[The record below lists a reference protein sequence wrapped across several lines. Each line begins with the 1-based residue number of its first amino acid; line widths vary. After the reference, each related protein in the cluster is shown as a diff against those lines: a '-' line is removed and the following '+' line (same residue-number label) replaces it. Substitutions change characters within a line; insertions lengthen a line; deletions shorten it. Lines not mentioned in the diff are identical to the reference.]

1 MYEPVKFNIEL
12 DLKFTLHSLHRSR
25 TLNLIEDKFQTIT
38 FSYTTQYA
46 KKEKTKR
53 KNKVGAFTTIFAVG

>member
-12 DLKFTLHSLHRSR
+12 DLKFTLSLTSSLTDDR
-25 TLNLIEDKFQTIT
+25 FQTIT
-38 FSYTTQYA
+38 FIYTTQYS
-46 KKEKTKR
+46 KKKKTKR

>member
-12 DLKFTLHSLHRSR
+12 DLKFTLSLTSSLTDDR
-25 TLNLIEDKFQTIT
+25 FQTTT
-38 FSYTTQYA
+38 FIYTTQYS
-46 KKEKTKR
+46 KKKKTKR